1 MSEVIKNM
9 LDNIIDDK
17 QADAQENFTD
27 LLSQKVTDALDA
39 RKQEIAKQMGAGNG
53 EVQAD

>member
-17 QADAQENFTD
+17 QADAQENFND

-39 RKQEIAKQMGAGNG
+39 RKQEIAKQMGASNG

>member
-1 MSEVIKNM
+1 MSELIKSM

-17 QADAQENFTD
+17 QAEAQENFND
-27 LLSQKVTDALDA
+27 AVALKITDALDA
-39 RKQEIAKQMGAGNG
+39 RKVDLAQQMGANHG

>member
-39 RKQEIAKQMGAGNG
+39 RKVEIAKQMGAGNG

>member
-17 QADAQENFTD
+17 QADAQENFTE